1 MIYMSNDNEDLCK
14 NCRTIIVCLVRDNFS
29 ECPCLTCL
37 IKVMCSKSCVPY
49 SKFFDKVMNRSQI
62 TEEKST

>member
-1 MIYMSNDNEDLCK
+1 MVRDSEDRCK
-14 NCRTIIVCLVRDNFS
+14 DCRTIIVCLVRDNFS